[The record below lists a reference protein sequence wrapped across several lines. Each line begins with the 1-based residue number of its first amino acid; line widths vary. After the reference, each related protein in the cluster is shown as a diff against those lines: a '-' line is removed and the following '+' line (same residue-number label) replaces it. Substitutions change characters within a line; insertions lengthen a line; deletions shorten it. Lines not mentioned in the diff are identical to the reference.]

1 MSFRLTRQLIWFG
14 LFAASIAWIAWSQ
27 RLNRDGEALA
37 TVINVRGDVKIRPV
51 GSFSWLALHAGDK
64 LFALDSISTGS
75 KSEARLELKDH
86 TQVYLPEETQLK
98 IQTQVLAKGISIS
111 VAQGGILVQA
121 KEAMSS
127 SKKKPQLALNAKAEA
142 PPTISSLEVQTA
154 KYSIDLSKLSGV
166 FRLLPNTPIAS
177 TEPENVKILGQNRN
191 IKLANLQQDQTFRAG
206 EESAQNIIEVSSS
219 ILTEELPLAEPAHDV
234 AEIKDK
240 SQKNLLLKP
249 AFPEYDLELKSSSR
263 KPNFKIPEPE
273 NLQYP
278 ELSASELDFFWGG
291 AVAEALELPL
301 ILSATDS
308 RTGTEPWQPTFRI
321 RVANDSKYVFIR
333 RHVERGQFFFS
344 LAEISKILPE
354 EDLDHLVLTIEP
366 GLFRTSKEGKQTR
379 TSGKISTIR
388 LHSLLHEEALTL
400 KLDRWSYRAPDDQWF
415 SMYKQEDPKLSLH
428 IFEKNLLK
436 ELEGFLKGA
445 RSIALEDLSAE
456 ADKCRIHFVREEK
469 IILCLADSDAKIEKA
484 LSKKL
489 QPDLIFRGSPKAFL
503 GGKES
508 FDIEHKFDLYP
519 QVFYSRGR
527 KIMAMDKNLFTTQP
541 VARKFILSLEPY
553 FFKESV
559 DILYIKE

>member
-1 MSFRLTRQLIWFG
+1 
-14 LFAASIAWIAWSQ
+14 
-27 RLNRDGEALA
+27 
-37 TVINVRGDVKIRPV
+37 
-51 GSFSWLALHAGDK
+51 
-64 LFALDSISTGS
+64 
-75 KSEARLELKDH
+75 
-86 TQVYLPEETQLK
+86 PEETQLK

-121 KEAMSS
+121 KEPMSS
-127 SKKKPQLALNAKAEA
+127 SKKKPQLALKAKAEA
-142 PPTISSLEVQTA
+142 PPPVSSLEVQTA
-154 KYSIDLSKLSGV
+154 QYSIDLSKLSGV

-177 TEPENVKILGQNRN
+177 TEPENVNILGQNRN
-191 IKLANLQQDQTFRAG
+191 IKLANLQQDQILHAG

-308 RTGTEPWQPTFRI
+308 RTSTDPWQPTFRI
-321 RVANDSKYVFIR
+321 RVANDSKYIFIR
-333 RHVERGQFFFS
+333 RHVERGQVFFS

-354 EDLDHLVLTIEP
+354 EDLDHLILTIEP

-456 ADKCRIHFVREEK
+456 ADECRIHFVREEK
-469 IILCLADSDAKIEKA
+469 IILCLVDSDAKIENA

-541 VARKFILSLEPY
+541 IARKFILSLEPY